1 MKPKEPDSTLDYSG
15 LSLSPEELADLEA
28 TLIKEPEPDPT
39 SIIEVTRKS
48 NLRFP
53 PKDSGIRIPR
63 SLFLV
68 TLDAAKSKTQ
78 KEMQKQA
85 AEIVK
90 LMRRSVA
97 THESKD
103 RAWDANL
110 DPENESEERVQMLVL
125 SSSLDEGRVVGEWVE
140 DLDLR

>member
-103 RAWDANL
+103 RAWDATL